1 MPKFITCYANVVWCQ
16 VLFLGWVV
24 NQVHFFC
31 ITKTLRKGAGELL
44 FIVSACLVILCA
56 EWQANG
62 RVFVCEEGLLVL

>member
-1 MPKFITCYANVVWCQ
+1 MQMLSGAKSYFWG
-16 VLFLGWVV
+16 GWSIRCI
-24 NQVHFFC
+24 FFC